1 MKASQKLSPAV
12 DAYIAAWSKEE
23 QTELQKIRSSIWKAV
38 PGGEEMISYGM
49 PTIKRLGVVMHFA
62 VFKNHYS
69 IFVKPGFKKEFA
81 GELEAYG
88 HTKSAVHFPKG
99 KSIPVELITR
109 MASYIAGQNEL
120 AAQKKKSNT
129 GRGVKTPG
137 TALKN

>member
-1 MKASQKLSPAV
+1 MMKASQNYPRQWMHILPHGQRRTNGTS
-12 DAYIAAWSKEE
+12 
-23 QTELQKIRSSIWKAV
+23 KIRSSIWKAV

-99 KSIPVELITR
+99 KSIPVELIT
-109 MASYIAGQNEL
+109 GWL
-120 AAQKKKSNT
+120 HT
-129 GRGVKTPG
+129 
-137 TALKN
+137 